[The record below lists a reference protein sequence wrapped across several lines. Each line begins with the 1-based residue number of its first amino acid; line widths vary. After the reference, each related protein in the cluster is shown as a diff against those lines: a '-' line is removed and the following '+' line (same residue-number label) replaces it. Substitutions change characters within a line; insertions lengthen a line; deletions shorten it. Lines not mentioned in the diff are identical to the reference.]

1 MPYSP
6 DLPETPSAHELRS
19 ALEGAGEYLNGLRK
33 AETRDSG
40 WADDVRSA
48 VDFINLVDP
57 MLTAAERGERAP
69 VAGSAGPVAAT
80 AASPAPEFRTVGEM
94 LTDSDGYEEFS
105 REGRSGSAA
114 YEFRVDRDI
123 RSQEYRALLASSSE
137 SEWLPRAA
145 QAIAPVVRERRLF
158 VRDVLGQAQTTL
170 SSIPY
175 IREAH
180 AGTPPDGSGATTAE
194 GSAKNETAMAWS
206 QEDAPVRKIT
216 AWLPAT
222 TEIIEDAPT
231 LRAYI
236 DQRLEYEIAVAEETQ
251 LLSGNGTAPNLRGI
265 LNHTGVQSQAF
276 SSDATTS
283 IGLAVAKIEEV
294 DGEAD
299 GIAIRP
305 TNFWTIVTT
314 RNANQYDSGFGVGA
328 PFGSPSATLWG
339 LPAIRTRAVASN
351 TAVVGNWRQGATIFD
366 RAETTIRVGNQHST
380 YFVENKVAIVA
391 ECRLALAVHRP
402 DFFSTVALVAPA
414 G

>member
-1 MPYSP
+1 VPYSP
-6 DLPETPSAHELRS
+6 ELPEKPSAVELRS
-19 ALEGAGEYLNGLRK
+19 ALEGAGDYLNGLRT
-33 AETRDSG
+33 AETRDEN
-40 WADDVRSA
+40 WAADVRSA
-48 VDFINLVDP
+48 VDFVNLVDP
-57 MLTAAERGERAP
+57 MLTAVERGERAP
-69 VAGSAGPVAAT
+69 SVSQGPAVAT

-94 LTDSDGYEEFS
+94 LVGADDYETFA
-105 REGRSGSAA
+105 REGRSGSSA
-114 YEFRVDRDI
+114 YEFRVDRNI
-123 RSQEYRALLASSSE
+123 RAQEYRALLASSSE

-145 QAIAPVVRERRLF
+145 QAIAPTVRERRLF

-175 IREAH
+175 IRESH
-180 AGTPPDGSGATTAE
+180 AGTPPDGSANSTAE

-236 DQRLEYEIAVAEETQ
+236 DQRLEYEVSVAEETQ

-276 SSDATTS
+276 TTDATIS
-283 IGLAVAKIEEV
+283 IGLGISKIEEV
-294 DGEAD
+294 DGAAD

-305 TNFWTIVTT
+305 TDFWQIVTQ
-314 RNANQYDSGFGVGA
+314 RNANQFDGGFSVGA
-328 PFGSPSATLWG
+328 PFGAPAATLWG
-339 LPAIRTRAVASN
+339 LPAIRTRAVAAD

-402 DFFSTVALVAPA
+402 DYFCSVALVSA
-414 G
+414 